1 MNFADFHMTWKFK
14 CLIILKKIH
23 ALGRSLVIF
32 KNPVSRS

>member
-14 CLIILKKIH
+14 SLILLKKTH